1 MRLSIAPAFRRFG
14 AGVAVSV
21 VLVACSAA
29 GGSPTAPSATPT
41 LVASVAASPASAAS
55 SAGASAS
62 LGPVAE
68 VDAVIAG
75 LDQSLALYKSGKT
88 QDAINALADTYEDHF
103 EKIEAPLEAADKDL
117 KEDLESSIATK
128 LRAAMTANTPAAD
141 VEKMVTDIESKL
153 ATARGLLH

>member
-1 MRLSIAPAFRRFG
+1 
-14 AGVAVSV
+14 
-21 VLVACSAA
+21 
-29 GGSPTAPSATPT
+29 
-41 LVASVAASPASAAS
+41 
-55 SAGASAS
+55 
-62 LGPVAE
+62 
-68 VDAVIAG
+68 VIAG